1 MPATTT
7 AFEAANIFAR
17 TSGYIEKRYVDIGD
31 RVKAGALLAEI
42 TAPELDHQITQA
54 KATLAQNQATLQQT
68 QASRDLAQVTN
79 ARDSKLVKQGW
90 LTLQQGDNDRL
101 TLKAQQAAVGVA
113 QSNIAA
119 QEAQIRILGQEKAYQ
134 RVVAPFDGV
143 ITQRN
148 IDNGSLVTSGSTF
161 MFTLMHPDVIR
172 TQVFVPQDEAF
183 GLGPGVD
190 AVVRVPEIPDR
201 GFPGKV
207 TRIASA
213 LQPGSRTLLTEI
225 DVPNPDGA
233 LSPGIYC
240 TVELFIPRKTPSM
253 IIPADAVVFDE
264 NGLHVAVVEN
274 GTAHLQKITIARDFG
289 TEVEVHDG
297 VKPGD
302 QVILNPMIDLAE
314 GSKVAARKPGDK
326 LDRRGGRNCD
336 ATPAIHGGRPAVGRP
351 RLPGA
356 GLYHGHHSHGT
367 SIDAGGDR
375 VFPAQW
381 PEPVLGDDPAGRSRH
396 DVGAGA
402 AGFRSNDS
410 GDGRDLCHTDG
421 ANHAWNSGR
430 ASYFAA
436 VSGWHSRNDASD
448 VCGTDDISS
457 PGQLF
462 HFGKRKPGRGCADG
476 LQ

>member
-1 MPATTT
+1 VTPPRKQGRRYGTALLCGTALLLLVGGLAAGTWRRHEADLGVAATSQQSKAFVPEVRVAPVRDSGRTISVTLPATTT

-31 RVKAGALLAEI
+31 RVKAGELLAGI
-42 TAPELDHQITQA
+42 VAPELDHQITQA
-54 KATLAQNQATLQQT
+54 KATLAQNQATLKQT

-79 ARDSKLVKQGW
+79 SRDSNLVKQGW

-101 TLKAQQAAVGVA
+101 TLQAQTAAVEVA

-119 QEAQIRILGQEKAYQ
+119 QQAQIQVLEQEKAYQ

-161 MFTLMHPDVIR
+161 MFTLMHSNVIR

-190 AVVRVPEIPDR
+190 AVIRIPEIPDR
-201 GFPGKV
+201 TFPGKV

-233 LSPGIYC
+233 ISPGIYC
-240 TVELFIPRKTPSM
+240 TVQLFIPRKTPSM
-253 IIPADAVVFDE
+253 IIPADAVVFDQD
-264 NGLHVAVVEN
+264 GLHVAVVRN
-274 GTAHLQKITIARDFG
+274 GIVHLQKITIARDVG

-302 QVILNPMIDLAE
+302 QVVLNPMVNLME
-314 GSKVAARKPGDK
+314 GNRVAVRDETK
-326 LDRRGGRNCD
+326 
-336 ATPAIHGGRPAVGRP
+336 
-351 RLPGA
+351 
-356 GLYHGHHSHGT
+356 T
-367 SIDAGGDR
+367 S
-375 VFPAQW
+375 
-381 PEPVLGDDPAGRSRH
+381 
-396 DVGAGA
+396 
-402 AGFRSNDS
+402 
-410 GDGRDLCHTDG
+410 
-421 ANHAWNSGR
+421 
-430 ASYFAA
+430 
-436 VSGWHSRNDASD
+436 
-448 VCGTDDISS
+448 
-457 PGQLF
+457 
-462 HFGKRKPGRGCADG
+462 
-476 LQ
+476 

>member
-1 MPATTT
+1 MTEASVRPERESVQDRTDPETDRVVALPNAAPPKRRRRYGGALLGGSALLLLVGGLGIGGWRHYQARLAVAATDQQIQNTVPEVRMATVRAGDSKINVTLPATTT

-17 TSGYIEKRYVDIGD
+17 ASGYIEKRYVDIGD
-31 RVKAGALLAEI
+31 RVKAGALLADI
-42 TAPELDHQITQA
+42 TAPELDHQISQA
-54 KATLAQNQATLQQT
+54 EATLNQARAALKQT

-79 ARDSKLVKQGW
+79 ARDSDLVKKGW

-101 TLKAQQAAVGVA
+101 TLEAQEAAVGVA
-113 QSNIAA
+113 QANIAA
-119 QEAQIRILGQEKAYQ
+119 QEAQIRILQQEKAYQ

-190 AVVRVPEIPDR
+190 AVVRVPEIPDH

-253 IIPADAVVFDE
+253 IIPADAVVFDQ

-274 GTAHLQKITIARDFG
+274 GTARLQKITIARDFG
-289 TEVEVHDG
+289 KEVEVHDG

-302 QVILNPMIDLAE
+302 QVILNPMVDLA
-314 GSKVAARKPGDK
+314 
-326 LDRRGGRNCD
+326 
-336 ATPAIHGGRPAVGRP
+336 
-351 RLPGA
+351 
-356 GLYHGHHSHGT
+356 
-367 SIDAGGDR
+367 
-375 VFPAQW
+375 
-381 PEPVLGDDPAGRSRH
+381 
-396 DVGAGA
+396 
-402 AGFRSNDS
+402 
-410 GDGRDLCHTDG
+410 DG
-421 ANHAWNSGR
+421 AKVTVRS
-430 ASYFAA
+430 
-436 VSGWHSRNDASD
+436 V
-448 VCGTDDISS
+448 
-457 PGQLF
+457 
-462 HFGKRKPGRGCADG
+462 RKERTS
-476 LQ
+476 

>member
-1 MPATTT
+1 MNEIRQRPRNEVLKDRPNPETDRVVTLPNAVPKRRGYGGALFGASVLLLLAGGVALGGWRHYQARLEVAATEQQSRTLVPDVRVATVRASGNKISVSLPATTT

-17 TSGYIEKRYVDIGD
+17 TNGYIEKRHVDIGD

-68 QASRDLAQVTN
+68 QASRELAEVTN
-79 ARDSKLVKQGW
+79 GRDSKLVKQGW

-101 TLKAQQAAVGVA
+101 TLQAQQAAVGVA

-119 QEAQIRILGQEKAYQ
+119 QEAQIRILEQEKAYQ

-148 IDNGSLVTSGSTF
+148 IDNGSLVMSGSTF

-183 GLGPGVD
+183 GLGPGVE

-201 GFPGKV
+201 SFPGEV

-225 DVPNPDGA
+225 DVPNPDGV

-240 TVELFIPRKTPSM
+240 TVELLIPRKTPSM
-253 IIPADAVVFDE
+253 IIPADAVVFDQ
-264 NGLHVAVVEN
+264 NGLHVAVVKD
-274 GTAHLQKITIARDFG
+274 GIAHLQKITIARDFG

-297 VKPGD
+297 VQPGD
-302 QVILNPMIDLAE
+302 QVILNPMVNLAE
-314 GSKVAARKPGDK
+314 GSKVTARSKPQ
-326 LDRRGGRNCD
+326 
-336 ATPAIHGGRPAVGRP
+336 
-351 RLPGA
+351 
-356 GLYHGHHSHGT
+356 T
-367 SIDAGGDR
+367 S
-375 VFPAQW
+375 
-381 PEPVLGDDPAGRSRH
+381 
-396 DVGAGA
+396 
-402 AGFRSNDS
+402 
-410 GDGRDLCHTDG
+410 
-421 ANHAWNSGR
+421 
-430 ASYFAA
+430 
-436 VSGWHSRNDASD
+436 
-448 VCGTDDISS
+448 
-457 PGQLF
+457 
-462 HFGKRKPGRGCADG
+462 
-476 LQ
+476 

>member
-1 MPATTT
+1 MTETSVRPKKESVQDRLDPDTDRVVALPNAAPPKRQRGYGGALFGATALLLLLGGLGLGGWRHYQAELAVAATARESRTVVPEVRVATVRASDSKITVSLPATTT

-42 TAPELDHQITQA
+42 TAPELDHQIAQA
-54 KATLAQNQATLQQT
+54 RATLAQNQSTLRQT
-68 QASRDLAQVTN
+68 EASRDLADVTN
-79 ARDSKLVKQGW
+79 GRDSKLVKQGW

-101 TLKAQQAAVGVA
+101 TLKAQQAAVEVA

-119 QEAQIRILGQEKAYQ
+119 QEAQIRVLGQEKAYQ

-201 GFPGKV
+201 SFAGKV

-253 IIPADAVVFDE
+253 IIPADAIVFDE

-274 GTAHLQKITIARDFG
+274 GTAHLQKIAIARDFG

-314 GSKVAARKPGDK
+314 GSKVTARKP
-326 LDRRGGRNCD
+326 
-336 ATPAIHGGRPAVGRP
+336 AT
-351 RLPGA
+351 
-356 GLYHGHHSHGT
+356 S
-367 SIDAGGDR
+367 
-375 VFPAQW
+375 
-381 PEPVLGDDPAGRSRH
+381 
-396 DVGAGA
+396 
-402 AGFRSNDS
+402 
-410 GDGRDLCHTDG
+410 
-421 ANHAWNSGR
+421 
-430 ASYFAA
+430 
-436 VSGWHSRNDASD
+436 
-448 VCGTDDISS
+448 
-457 PGQLF
+457 
-462 HFGKRKPGRGCADG
+462 
-476 LQ
+476 

>member
-31 RVKAGALLAEI
+31 RVKAGALLADI

-101 TLKAQQAAVGVA
+101 TLQAQQAAVGVA

-119 QEAQIRILGQEKAYQ
+119 QEAQIRILEQEKAYQ

-201 GFPGKV
+201 TFPGKV
-207 TRIASA
+207 TRIANA

-225 DVPNPDGA
+225 DVPNPDWRA
-233 LSPGIYC
+233 Q
-240 TVELFIPRKTPSM
+240 PRDLLHRRAVY
-253 IIPADAVVFDE
+253 PAQDA
-264 NGLHVAVVEN
+264 
-274 GTAHLQKITIARDFG
+274 
-289 TEVEVHDG
+289 
-297 VKPGD
+297 
-302 QVILNPMIDLAE
+302 IDDHT
-314 GSKVAARKPGDK
+314 G
-326 LDRRGGRNCD
+326 RRGR
-336 ATPAIHGGRPAVGRP
+336 IRSERPACRGRRERHRP
-351 RLPGA
+351 SA
-356 GLYHGHHSHGT
+356 EDH
-367 SIDAGGDR
+367 DR
-375 VFPAQW
+375 A
-381 PEPVLGDDPAGRSRH
+381 
-396 DVGAGA
+396 
-402 AGFRSNDS
+402 
-410 GDGRDLCHTDG
+410 
-421 ANHAWNSGR
+421 
-430 ASYFAA
+430 
-436 VSGWHSRNDASD
+436 
-448 VCGTDDISS
+448 
-457 PGQLF
+457 
-462 HFGKRKPGRGCADG
+462 
-476 LQ
+476 

>member
-1 MPATTT
+1 MTETSVRPEREAVKGRDDPDADRAVELPNPTPPKRRRRYGGALLGASALLLLLGGLGIGGWRHYQAKLAVAATSQQIQTAVPNVQVAAVRAGDDKITVTLPATTT

-31 RVKAGALLAEI
+31 RVKAGALLADI

-54 KATLAQNQATLQQT
+54 QATLAQNQATLQQT

-79 ARDSKLVKQGW
+79 ARDSNLVRQGW

-101 TLKAQQAAVGVA
+101 TLQAQQAAVGVA

-119 QEAQIRILGQEKAYQ
+119 QEAQIRVLQQEKAYQ

-161 MFTLMHPDVIR
+161 MYTLMHPDVIR
-172 TQVFVPQDEAF
+172 TQVFIPQDEAF
-183 GLGPGVD
+183 GVGPGVD

-201 GFPGKV
+201 SFPGKV

-225 DVPNPDGA
+225 DVPNPDWA

-240 TVELFIPRKTPSM
+240 TVELYIPRKTPSM
-253 IIPADAVVFDE
+253 IIPADAVIFNQ

-274 GTAHLQKITIARDFG
+274 GTARLQKITIARDFG
-289 TEVEVHDG
+289 KEVEVHDG

-302 QVILNPMIDLAE
+302 QVILNPMVDLA
-314 GSKVAARKPGDK
+314 
-326 LDRRGGRNCD
+326 
-336 ATPAIHGGRPAVGRP
+336 
-351 RLPGA
+351 
-356 GLYHGHHSHGT
+356 
-367 SIDAGGDR
+367 
-375 VFPAQW
+375 
-381 PEPVLGDDPAGRSRH
+381 
-396 DVGAGA
+396 
-402 AGFRSNDS
+402 
-410 GDGRDLCHTDG
+410 DG
-421 ANHAWNSGR
+421 AKVTVRS
-430 ASYFAA
+430 
-436 VSGWHSRNDASD
+436 V
-448 VCGTDDISS
+448 
-457 PGQLF
+457 
-462 HFGKRKPGRGCADG
+462 RKERTS
-476 LQ
+476 

>member
-1 MPATTT
+1 MTETGPKKESVQDRLDPDTDRVVGLPNAAPPERRRRYGGALFGSIALLLLLGGLAIGGWRHYQAVRAVAATMQQARTAVPEVRVAAVRASDSKITVTLPATTT

-31 RVKAGALLAEI
+31 RVKAGTLLADI
-42 TAPELDHQITQA
+42 TAPELDHQIAQA
-54 KATLAQNQATLQQT
+54 KATLAQDQATLQQT
-68 QASRDLAQVTN
+68 QASRELAEVTN
-79 ARDSKLVKQGW
+79 GRDSKLVTQGW

-101 TLKAQQAAVGVA
+101 TLQAQQAAVGVA

-119 QEAQIRILGQEKAYQ
+119 QEAQIRVLGQEKAYQ

-161 MFTLMHPDVIR
+161 MYTLMHPDVIR

-201 GFPGKV
+201 GFPGTV

-213 LQPGSRTLLTEI
+213 LQPGTRTLLTEI

-240 TVELFIPRKTPSM
+240 TVELYIPRKTPSM
-253 IIPADAVVFDE
+253 IVPADAVVFDQ

-274 GTAHLQKITIARDFG
+274 GTARLQKITIARDFG

-302 QVILNPMIDLAE
+302 QVILNPMIDLAD
-314 GSKVAARKPGDK
+314 GSKVSV
-326 LDRRGGRNCD
+326 
-336 ATPAIHGGRPAVGRP
+336 RPAQKAR
-351 RLPGA
+351 
-356 GLYHGHHSHGT
+356 T
-367 SIDAGGDR
+367 S
-375 VFPAQW
+375 
-381 PEPVLGDDPAGRSRH
+381 
-396 DVGAGA
+396 
-402 AGFRSNDS
+402 
-410 GDGRDLCHTDG
+410 
-421 ANHAWNSGR
+421 
-430 ASYFAA
+430 
-436 VSGWHSRNDASD
+436 
-448 VCGTDDISS
+448 
-457 PGQLF
+457 
-462 HFGKRKPGRGCADG
+462 
-476 LQ
+476 